1 MTRPDHLPA
10 VVMSTSVHLFSSTR
24 FTPRT
29 YPADRRATV
38 RLGSRDVD
46 VTLYAD
52 RADLARLR
60 DLLAEVVAQ
69 LDAASGPTAA

>member
-1 MTRPDHLPA
+1 MIRPAHLPA
-10 VVMSTSVHLFSSTR
+10 VVMSTSVHLFSSTSFNSR
-24 FTPRT
+24 L

-46 VTLYAD
+46 VTVYAD

-60 DLLAEVVAQ
+60 DLLTEVVAQ
-69 LDAASGPTAA
+69 LDAARGYTAA